1 MLDKLK
7 MFFDVTFWKFIL
19 VGIANTLFGAAI
31 MFIFYNLLQFNY
43 WISSVSNYVFGSI
56 LSYFLN
62 KNFTFKNKN
71 KDKKILCKFVV
82 NILICYLMAYGCAR
96 PAVHFILSKYPES
109 IQDNVAMLV
118 GMVVFVGLNYIGQ
131 RFWAFKKD
139 SEE

>member
-71 KDKKILCKFVV
+71 KDKK
-82 NILICYLMAYGCAR
+82 
-96 PAVHFILSKYPES
+96 
-109 IQDNVAMLV
+109 
-118 GMVVFVGLNYIGQ
+118 
-131 RFWAFKKD
+131 
-139 SEE
+139 